1 MNFFSVIIATVLLA
15 STNVAVAQ
23 GVPVAGTHFRE
34 FVAGQSTP
42 RPGRLEVIEFFM
54 YSCVHCAAF
63 NKESEAWSKNL
74 PKNIVFTRMPV
85 AFSDSK
91 LPHSRMYF
99 ALKAMGKQDEL
110 HHEIFSAIHDENKN
124 LLVPGEQA
132 DYLAQFGVDRA
143 KYLENYKSFAVQA
156 ATQRAAALFRQHE
169 LNEVPAISVDGRY
182 VTSAG
187 MAGGASEMLR
197 VADYMLDLVQYGVE
211 RAQYYAT
218 HKSFRVR
225 AGLAGSDSQPSR
237 DDPKV
242 LGGAYRP

>member
-132 DYLAQFGVDRA
+132 DYLRSLALIAPSIWRTINHSRCKPPRRGP
-143 KYLENYKSFAVQA
+143 LLSFASTSLMRCLQYLSMAVMSRPLGW
-156 ATQRAAALFRQHE
+156 RAAQVKCCAW
-169 LNEVPAISVDGRY
+169 PTTCS
-182 VTSAG
+182 T
-187 MAGGASEMLR
+187 
-197 VADYMLDLVQYGVE
+197 
-211 RAQYYAT
+211 
-218 HKSFRVR
+218 
-225 AGLAGSDSQPSR
+225 
-237 DDPKV
+237 
-242 LGGAYRP
+242 